1 VTHRIVRVMP
11 ELYRQL
17 EAQLPTERG
26 PRGEPTVAEFAASDL
41 LDIVD
46 IFAEQW
52 DDLLKGIPGRSDY
65 RDLWFDSRL
74 VYGVVVRAS
83 SPPSTGRSSWSTSSS
98 TCMGRNSATP
108 TRTSTTTDPHLM
120 PAG

>member
-1 VTHRIVRVMP
+1 MP
-11 ELYRQL
+11 ELHRQL

-26 PRGEPTVAEFAASDL
+26 PRGEPTVAEFTASDL

-74 VYGVVVRAS
+74 VYAVVVRGQL
-83 SPPSTGRSSWSTSSS
+83 SPVDGAIELVDVIIDVHGPEFG
-98 TCMGRNSATP
+98 
-108 TRTSTTTDPHLM
+108 DPDEDEQDD
-120 PAG
+120 

>member
-1 VTHRIVRVMP
+1 MP

-17 EAQLPTERG
+17 EAQLPTARG

-74 VYGVVVRAS
+74 VYAVVVRGQL
-83 SPPSTGRSSWSTSSS
+83 SPVDGAIELVDIILDAHGPEFG
-98 TCMGRNSATP
+98 
-108 TRTSTTTDPHLM
+108 DPDEDEQDD
-120 PAG
+120 